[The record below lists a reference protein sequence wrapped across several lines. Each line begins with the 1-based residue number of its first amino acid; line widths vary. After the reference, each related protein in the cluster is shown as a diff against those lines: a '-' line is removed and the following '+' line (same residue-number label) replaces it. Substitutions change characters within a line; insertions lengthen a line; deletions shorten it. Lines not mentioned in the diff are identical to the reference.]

1 MLERKIESAVEE
13 LKAEVGELLQN
24 YRCDRESSNIMLH
37 QQIQE
42 DHLNLHKNVSHYLKD
57 LADTRIENNRNQAGS
72 LKAETV
78 QRKHD
83 IANYLASLRQKRL
96 SMRCVSI
103 NGHNVHEDLCKEA
116 VAVTP
121 PLPLA
126 EEPTK
131 EEPIQLS
138 ELVYYLLSNNSDRL
152 SLSDLTEYFG
162 ADRVEK
168 YWDNL
173 LILAEEF
180 RPGSKKELVRQR
192 RRSINTKAR

>member
-1 MLERKIESAVEE
+1 MLDRKIESAVEE

-24 YRCDRESSNIMLH
+24 YRCDRESSNKMLH

-83 IANYLASLRQKRL
+83 IASYLASLRQKRL
-96 SMRCVSI
+96 SMRCVST
-103 NGHNVHEDLCKEA
+103 NGHNVHEDLCKEDA
-116 VAVTP
+116 AVTP

-152 SLSDLTEYFG
+152 SLNDLTEYFG
-162 ADRVEK
+162 VARVEK

-192 RRSINTKAR
+192 RRSINTKAK